1 MSIQLAIHL
10 QRKHHENQNSAQR
23 SGNANPLLQSRCGY
37 AQAYYNKLQGI
48 IPAPESC
55 HRVAATM
62 REAKHYAGT
71 DAAKTPLLNLSGHG
85 HFDMSVIS
93 KVSWMIMNIQ
103 MRRRAK
109 LFRPQM
115 SKRLSLLDR

>member
-1 MSIQLAIHL
+1 MPQ
-10 QRKHHENQNSAQR
+10 
-23 SGNANPLLQSRCGY
+23 
-37 AQAYYNKLQGI
+37 
-48 IPAPESC
+48 
-55 HRVAATM
+55 VAATI

-71 DAAKTPLLNLSGHG
+71 GAAKTLLLNLSGHG